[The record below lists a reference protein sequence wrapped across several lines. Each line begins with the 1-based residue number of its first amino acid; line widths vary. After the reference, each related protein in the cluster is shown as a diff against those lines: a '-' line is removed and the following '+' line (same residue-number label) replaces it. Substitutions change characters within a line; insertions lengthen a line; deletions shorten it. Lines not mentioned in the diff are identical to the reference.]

1 MKEKGWKDIPIGG
14 LILEAGSAEKYKTG
28 SWRTFR
34 PLWDEEVCIQC
45 LRCWIYCPDNS
56 ITVAEEKMVGIDYD
70 YCKGCGICS
79 AECPVEA
86 IKMVEEAECLAKQ
99 KREEK

>member
-1 MKEKGWKDIPIGG
+1 
-14 LILEAGSAEKYKTG
+14 
-28 SWRTFR
+28 
-34 PLWDEEVCIQC
+34 
-45 LRCWIYCPDNS
+45 
-56 ITVAEEKMVGIDYD
+56 VAEEKMIGIDYD

-86 IKMVEEAECLAKQ
+86 IKMVGEAECLAKE